1 MKIMKF
7 APALAILTVLASPAL
22 AQDQAQCPQ
31 HGANAPLALHEE
43 WIMEGWERHEGDP
56 AFVFTTEMAKFY
68 DLEDPQ
74 GVYWDN
80 FAPGATQLFTDA
92 LVYGRNWE
100 DHVNASRSIRHGM
113 TDAHHAI
120 VGEATASSVIGFVG
134 RIEPMKGEVVAFDTR
149 SQLGWAC
156 VDGTWKIKHELNYA
170 WVVEPQSI
178 EADLGKRMQP

>member
-1 MKIMKF
+1 MNIMKSAF
-7 APALAILTVLASPAL
+7 VLAAVAGLVSPAI
-22 AQDQAQCPQ
+22 AQDEMQCPQ
-31 HGANAPLALHEE
+31 EGANAPLALHEQ
-43 WIMEGWERHEGDP
+43 WIMEGWERHKGDP
-56 AFVFTTEMAKFY
+56 AFVFTDEMAKFY
-68 DLEDPQ
+68 DLENTE

-113 TDAHHAI
+113 TNAHHAI
-120 VGEATASSVIGFVG
+120 VGETTASSTVGFVG
-134 RIEPMKGEVVAFDTR
+134 RIEPMEGDVVAFDTR

-156 VDGTWKIKHELNYA
+156 VKGTWKIKHELNYA

-178 EADLGKRMQP
+178 ETTLGKRWQP